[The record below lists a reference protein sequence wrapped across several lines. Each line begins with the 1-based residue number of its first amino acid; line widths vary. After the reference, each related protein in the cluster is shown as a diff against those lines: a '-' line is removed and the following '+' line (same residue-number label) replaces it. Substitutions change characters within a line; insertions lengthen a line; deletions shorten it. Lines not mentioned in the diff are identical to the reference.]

1 MEDRLALPSHHL
13 VPSPEV
19 TTLFAT
25 THSPIRPPRLDCLI
39 HITGVDKVVSLF
51 THSHGSLEDQYGDE
65 IARVLPEW
73 TL

>member
-19 TTLFAT
+19 TTLLR
-25 THSPIRPPRLDCLI
+25 RPTRRSAPRLDCLI

-51 THSHGSLEDQYGDE
+51 THSHGSLEDDDGDE